1 MRYRGRSAGVA
12 QSNTAYGAGPE
23 LHASIPLRY
32 LAFSKLDESAY
43 SSTSMF
49 ICASVIYRVTV
60 ATTVLM
66 SLSDLHKR
74 SQRQKSLNRVGASSV
89 YGMLNQPMA
98 SQP

>member
-1 MRYRGRSAGVA
+1 
-12 QSNTAYGAGPE
+12 
-23 LHASIPLRY
+23 
-32 LAFSKLDESAY
+32 
-43 SSTSMF
+43 MF